1 MYLILQ
7 KFASSDL
14 DVRWGLNPWMTASK
28 VLSSVKAGVGDNDA
42 GVVAIAAFVLCLA

>member
-1 MYLILQ
+1 MYSMLQ

-14 DVRWGLNPWMTASK
+14 DVRWGLKPWMTASK

-42 GVVAIAAFVLCLA
+42 WVGDNDAFVLCLA